1 MPRAHSRNPL
11 ERIAGFLALWCIAML
26 LVMFSRPDF
35 SNAAKPR
42 HGIPDP
48 VLALQMAH
56 DLADVDAVLSDAPS
70 LDREVMRI
78 KQYEDFGF
86 IAGYAALYFVSALLL
101 VRTHPALRWIALV
114 ATLAGTAAAALDV
127 TENFAILR
135 ILDVP
140 LAATTQGMIDDIH
153 VTAMFKW
160 ALGFLALALLSTWFF
175 RDSRRTSRVVGAIY
189 LAAALVGA
197 YGLIDNAVL
206 VFGAGLILLG
216 LLGAVIVFL
225 LLP

>member
-1 MPRAHSRNPL
+1 M
-11 ERIAGFLALWCIAML
+11 
-26 LVMFSRPDF
+26 
-35 SNAAKPR
+35 
-42 HGIPDP
+42 
-48 VLALQMAH
+48 
-56 DLADVDAVLSDAPS
+56 
-70 LDREVMRI
+70 
-78 KQYEDFGF
+78 
-86 IAGYAALYFVSALLL
+86 SAL
-101 VRTHPALRWIALV
+101 IA
-114 ATLAGTAAAALDV
+114 AIAGTAAAALDV

-140 LAATTQGMIDDIH
+140 LAATTQSMIDAIH

-175 RDSRRTSRVVGAIY
+175 RDSRLTSRAVGAIY

-206 VFGAGLILLG
+206 VLGAGLILLG

>member
-1 MPRAHSRNPL
+1 
-11 ERIAGFLALWCIAML
+11 ML
-26 LVMFSRPDF
+26 LVMLSRPDF
-35 SNAAKPR
+35 TNAAKPR

-70 LDREVMRI
+70 LDREVMRV

-86 IAGYAALYFVSALLL
+86 IASYAALYFVSALLL
-101 VRTHPALRWIALV
+101 VRTYPALRWIRMSALI
-114 ATLAGTAAAALDV
+114 AAIAGTAAAALDV

-140 LAATTQGMIDDIH
+140 LAATTQSMIDAIH

-175 RDSRRTSRVVGAIY
+175 RDSRLTSRAVGAIY

-206 VFGAGLILLG
+206 VLGAGLILLG